1 MQDHVVVE
9 HRRQQN
15 QTPVERKRPRG
26 GTRTP
31 AGGLVAHAHLLDR
44 DPDLAAE
51 TVDGEGQSRLGKP
64 PDDPDR
70 TRLGVSRRH
79 DQADLVLGLGDADG
93 ATRPLLQLDGQQ
105 TVIQGDPRELAQMRS
120 QGRLHRAGLG
130 EHPLEPR
137 KIVPQ
142 EGQRRSMRS
151 VRRIGKDDLRTG
163 LHRQTDT
170 RGTDGDL
177 RPDLH
182 GLTRDVHRDRLVVL
196 FHAQLCGA
204 CRSASATTP
213 AV

>member
-9 HRRQQN
+9 HRRQQD
-15 QTPVERKRPRG
+15 QPPVERKRPRG
-26 GTRTP
+26 GARAP
-31 AGGLVAHAHLLDR
+31 AGGLVADAHLLDR

-51 TVDGEGQSRLGKP
+51 TVDGEGQSRLGEP
-64 PDDPDR
+64 SDDPDS
-70 TRLGVSRRH
+70 TRLGVGRRH

-93 ATRPLLQLDGQQ
+93 ATRPLLHLDGQQ
-105 TVIQGDPRELAQMRS
+105 TVVQGDPRELAQMRS

-130 EHPLEPR
+130 EDPLEPR
-137 KIVPQ
+137 QVVTQ
-142 EGQRRSMRS
+142 EGQRRCMRS
-151 VRRIGKDDLRTG
+151 VRRIGKDDLRAR

-170 RGTDGDL
+170 RGPGGDL

-182 GLTRDVHRDRLVVL
+182 GLARDVHGDRLVVL